1 MTGAGRTGDGTR
13 VVRAGLPPPVD
24 GTPLAG
30 SPVLAAT
37 YHLAGEPAG
46 GFQYGRYSNPTWS
59 ALERALV
66 ALEGDGHDGTG
77 VPAEVVVFASGMAAV
92 SAVLLSVLRPG
103 DVLVLASDGYYTV
116 RQLADGLLTEL
127 GVEVRTLPT
136 GGTGAGDVLAG
147 ATLLWLETPSNPGLD
162 VCDIAALS
170 DRAHA
175 AGALVAVD
183 NTTCTALGQQP
194 LLLGADLSVA
204 SDTKAL
210 TGHSDLVLGHVAT
223 LDAALAERLRTW
235 RRTTGAVPGPFEAWL
250 AHRSLATLDLRLARQ
265 AANALAAVELLVAHP
280 LARDVRH
287 PWWPADPSYP
297 LTSRQTRRGAGLVC
311 FALPD
316 AGAAQRFLSA
326 ARLVVETTSFGGVQ
340 TTGERRMRWGGDAL
354 PEGFVRLSLGCEDPA
369 DLLADLSQ
377 ALDAAAGD

>member
-1 MTGAGRTGDGTR
+1 VTGDGTR
-13 VVRAGLPPPVD
+13 AVRAGLPPAAD

-30 SPVLAAT
+30 SPVLAST
-37 YHLAGEPAG
+37 YHLAGEPG
-46 GFQYGRYSNPTWS
+46 GGHQYGRYSNPTWT
-59 ALERALV
+59 ALEQAL
-66 ALEGDGHDGTG
+66 AELEGGGP
-77 VPAEVVVFASGMAAV
+77 PAQAVVFASGMAAV
-92 SAVLLSVLRPG
+92 SAVLLAVLRPG
-103 DVLVLASDGYYTV
+103 DVLVLPSDGYYTV
-116 RQLADGLLTEL
+116 RQLADGLLPSL
-127 GVEVRTLPT
+127 GVEVRSLPT
-136 GGTGAGDVLAG
+136 GAPVGDALAG

-170 DRAHA
+170 AQAHA

-183 NTTCTALGQQP
+183 NTTCTPLGQQP

-210 TGHSDLVLGHVAT
+210 TGHSDVVLGHVAT
-223 LDAALAERLRTW
+223 LDPALADRLRTW

-265 AANALAAVELLVAHP
+265 ASNALAAVELLAAHP
-280 LARDVRH
+280 AATDVRH
-287 PWWPADPSYP
+287 PWWPGDPAYA

-311 FALPD
+311 FTLPD
-316 AGAAQRFLSA
+316 AAAAQRFLSA

-340 TTGERRMRWGGDAL
+340 TSGERRARWGGDAL

-369 DLLADLSQ
+369 DLLADLAQ
-377 ALDAAAGD
+377 ALNAAAGD